1 MSGRPPTKPAD
12 ENNEEA
18 TRLRERLES
27 LFPEGLRRRV
37 TSTGE
42 VGAALGGEVLRSV
55 VGDLKLPREAV
66 NYLLAQ
72 ADSTKKEVVRVAANE
87 FREFLETANVGD
99 EVAKVLTRLSFEIKT
114 EIRFVPNEAAFKP
127 AVSSRVRVVEN
138 PDPEPAKAGDSVV
151 SSVLEEVIRGAAQ
164 EFADRVLGRRGKS
177 DDQPPPSTPAPATSA
192 AVSAPAVMKAEEP
205 APKTR
210 TRRKRTGGAT
220 G

>member
-1 MSGRPPTKPAD
+1 MSGKQPPKSTD
-12 ENNEEA
+12 ETPDDA

-42 VGAALGGEVLRSV
+42 VGAAIGGEVLRSV

-66 NYLLAQ
+66 HYMLAQ
-72 ADSTKKEVVRVAANE
+72 ADATKREVVRVAANE
-87 FREFLETANVGD
+87 FRDFLETANLGD
-99 EVAKVLTRLSFEIKT
+99 EVAKVLTKLSFEIRT
-114 EIRFVPNEAAFKP
+114 EIRFVPNDAAFKP
-127 AVSSRVRVVEN
+127 AVTSRVRVVDTAEA
-138 PDPEPAKAGDSVV
+138 EPAKPGESVA

-164 EFADRVLGRRGKS
+164 EFADRVLGRRGKGEES
-177 DDQPPPSTPAPATSA
+177 TAPPASPPSVTPAANPDAT
-192 AVSAPAVMKAEEP
+192 EP
-205 APKTR
+205 PKTR

>member
-1 MSGRPPTKPAD
+1 MSGKQPPKSTD
-12 ENNEEA
+12 ETHDDA

-27 LFPEGLRRRV
+27 LFPERLRRRV

-42 VGAALGGEVLRSV
+42 VGAAIGGEVLRSV

-66 NYLLAQ
+66 HYMLAQ
-72 ADSTKKEVVRVAANE
+72 ADATKREVVRVAANE
-87 FREFLETANVGD
+87 FRDFLETANLGD
-99 EVAKVLTRLSFEIKT
+99 EVAKVLTKLSFEIRT
-114 EIRFVPNEAAFKP
+114 EIRFVPNDAAFKP
-127 AVSSRVRVVEN
+127 AVTSRVRVVDTAEA
-138 PDPEPAKAGDSVV
+138 EQAKPGESVA

-164 EFADRVLGRRGKS
+164 EFADRVLGRRGKGEEPAAAS
-177 DDQPPPSTPAPATSA
+177 PTAQPADAPAA
-192 AVSAPAVMKAEEP
+192 AVPEALE

>member
-1 MSGRPPTKPAD
+1 MSGKQPPKSTD
-12 ENNEEA
+12 ETPDDA

-27 LFPEGLRRRV
+27 LFPERLRRRV

-42 VGAALGGEVLRSV
+42 VGAAIGGEVLRSV

-66 NYLLAQ
+66 HYMLAQ
-72 ADSTKKEVVRVAANE
+72 ADATKREVVRVAANE
-87 FREFLETANVGD
+87 FRDFLETANLGD
-99 EVAKVLTRLSFEIKT
+99 EVAKVLTKLSFEIRT
-114 EIRFVPNEAAFKP
+114 EIRFVPNDAAFKP
-127 AVSSRVRVVEN
+127 AVTSRVRVVDTAEA
-138 PDPEPAKAGDSVV
+138 EQAKPGESVA

-164 EFADRVLGRRGKS
+164 EFADRVLGRRGKGEEPAAATPPA
-177 DDQPPPSTPAPATSA
+177 QPAVPAAA
-192 AVSAPAVMKAEEP
+192 AVPEALE

>member
-1 MSGRPPTKPAD
+1 MSGKSPVKPV
-12 ENNEEA
+12 EESMEEA

-37 TSTGE
+37 SSTGE

-66 NYLLAQ
+66 NYLLSQ
-72 ADSTKKEVVRVAANE
+72 ADATKKEVVRVAANE

-99 EVAKVLTRLSFEIKT
+99 EVAKVLTKLSFEIRT

-127 AVSSRVRVVEN
+127 AVSSRVRVVES

-164 EFADRVLGRRGKS
+164 EFADRVLGRRGKV
-177 DDQPPPSTPAPATSA
+177 DEGATPTPPSNPITAEPLVANASA
-192 AVSAPAVMKAEEP
+192 EP
-205 APKTR
+205 PKTR
-210 TRRKRTGGAT
+210 SRRKRTGGAT

>member
-1 MSGRPPTKPAD
+1 MSGKTPFKPGE
-12 ENNEEA
+12 ENPEEA

-87 FREFLETANVGD
+87 FREFLETANIGD
-99 EVAKVLTRLSFEIKT
+99 EVAKVLTKLSFEIRT
-114 EIRFVPNEAAFKP
+114 EIRFVPNDAAFKP
-127 AVSSRVRVVEN
+127 AVSSRVRVMEN
-138 PDPEPAKAGDSVV
+138 PDQEPAKAGDPVV

-164 EFADRVLGRRGKS
+164 EFADRLLGRRTKGDEGS
-177 DDQPPPSTPAPATSA
+177 VQTPLSSPAVAAPA
-192 AVSAPAVMKAEEP
+192 AVSKTAET
-205 APKTR
+205 PKTKS
-210 TRRKRTGGAT
+210 RRKRTGGAK